1 MHLNVKMDSS
11 HRTALLAVIVVFL
24 AAGCTSIEN
33 EVCKGRESF
42 SLDFGGKIVSV
53 ESACDECVSV
63 LAVSGQSARCLE
75 TKRTMTAFKESGGS
89 VQVPSKH
96 KYYPHLLEREDD
108 WDDCSSIGDD
118 AEQLKCGCCLLQGTR
133 HKYES
138 GRGCY
143 NIISKERRAG
153 GFGTTVNTKDV
164 PQSSYYSSGRCR

>member
-1 MHLNVKMDSS
+1 MHLIRMMDQSQ
-11 HRTALLAVIVVFL
+11 RTALLAVAAVFL

-33 EVCKGRESF
+33 EVCKDRESF

-53 ESACDECVSV
+53 EDACDECVTV
-63 LAVSGQSARCLE
+63 LTVSGQSSRCLE
-75 TKRTMTAFKESGGS
+75 TRRTMTAFKESGGS

-108 WDDCSSIGDD
+108 WDDCSSIGDND
-118 AEQLKCGCCLLQGTR
+118 ERLKCGCCLLQGTR

-143 NIISKERRAG
+143 NIVSTERRAG
-153 GFGTTVNTKDV
+153 GFGKTINTKDV
-164 PQSSYYSSGRCR
+164 PQSSYYYSGRCR